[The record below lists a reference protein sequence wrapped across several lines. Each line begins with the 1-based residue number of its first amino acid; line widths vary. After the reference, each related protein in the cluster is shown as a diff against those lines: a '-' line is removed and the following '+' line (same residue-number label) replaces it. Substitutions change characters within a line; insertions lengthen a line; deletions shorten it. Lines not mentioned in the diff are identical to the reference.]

1 MDNRPKV
8 KLIGEDGNAF
18 YILGKVSRALKDA
31 GMPDKAEE
39 FLKEA
44 TSGDYNHLLAT
55 CDKYV
60 IVC

>member
-1 MDNRPKV
+1 MDSRPKV

-18 YILGKVSRALKDA
+18 YIIGKVSRALKDA